1 LTCNVYKYVYN
12 KNMRKKILIKRL
24 QELGWWKY
32 GEGGSHE
39 KWTNGE
45 QKAVISRHTE
55 VNEYTAEAI
64 VKTAQVNPGNKRKGR
79 T

>member
-1 LTCNVYKYVYN
+1 MK
-12 KNMRKKILIKRL
+12 KKILVKRL

-39 KWTNGE
+39 KWTSGE
-45 QKAVISRHTE
+45 QKIPVPRHTE
-55 VNEYTAEAI
+55 INEYTAEAI
-64 VKTAQVNPGNKRKGR
+64 VKTAQANPGLKRKER